1 MRRSTNSRVPA
12 LQICPELANTAMP
25 APGTAVSR
33 SASAKTMSGD
43 LPPSSSDTLQGLEP
57 QTTYY
62 YRVTSEDSTGQSDG
76 VEGPV
81 SHFITPPPGEVIN
94 NFPQPK

>member
-1 MRRSTNSRVPA
+1 MPCALFKRQTGNGSRAGRGRSRIEVASSHEPEPLRV
-12 LQICPELANTAMP
+12 
-25 APGTAVSR
+25 R
-33 SASAKTMSGD
+33 
-43 LPPSSSDTLQGLEP
+43 LQGLEP

-94 NFPQPK
+94 NFPQPKS